1 VGLKIER
8 AKQHFTDLVG
18 KVDAW
23 LKTNPYAFFRE
34 SDPESG
40 DQLLRFQIQRDM
52 PSDVWSPII
61 GDCIHNLRSAL
72 DHLVCAL
79 VLANRKKIYGG
90 HQFPIYETADLYK
103 LKSPGCVQGARKDA
117 VKDIDS
123 LKPYKGGND
132 GLWRLHLLDI
142 NDKHRGLIAVVG
154 SNEGVTTDFSK
165 LIASH
170 NLPIL
175 GQAVRDDPSFF
186 KIPFRP
192 AKPCPLKDGDV
203 LYRIARDD
211 IGKGDD
217 HPEITAAPAFYE
229 PGISECEPI
238 VPALSQ
244 LGTLV
249 EEAVKL
255 FDRFFP

>member
-165 LIASH
+165 LIASR
-170 NLPIL
+170 NLPNP
-175 GQAVRDDPSFF
+175 RPS
-186 KIPFRP
+186 RP
-192 AKPCPLKDGDV
+192 GRSLLLQDSLPASEALPAQGRQTCSIGSPETTSEKVTITRRSPLLQRSMNRG
-203 LYRIARDD
+203 
-211 IGKGDD
+211 
-217 HPEITAAPAFYE
+217 
-229 PGISECEPI
+229 
-238 VPALSQ
+238 
-244 LGTLV
+244 
-249 EEAVKL
+249 
-255 FDRFFP
+255 FPNVNRSFQP